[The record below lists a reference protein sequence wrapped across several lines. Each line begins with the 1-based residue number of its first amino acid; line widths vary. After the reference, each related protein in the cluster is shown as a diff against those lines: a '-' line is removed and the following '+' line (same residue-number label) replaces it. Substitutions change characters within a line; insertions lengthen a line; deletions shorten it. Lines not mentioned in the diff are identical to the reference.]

1 MPIAS
6 SGAISIGNA
15 AGTDRSINVEV
26 GRTQNTANTSMTD
39 VVTAAVTGST
49 PRGSGTVTQA
59 QPHAFSEWHSYTH
72 TQDFGTPTYY
82 VRNTTS
88 TNVNTQIAAFCV
100 QNSMSIIDGEAAAV
114 SDTIFYMKLNGTVV
128 EFYMDVDH
136 RVFYTGQGG
145 IIDYLSRTAHARDT
159 GGNVASFTGDFT
171 NGFTPMKIAQLET
184 GSVSGREARIS
195 SWVIDGVGTHILAGV
210 GGGYTIGDTGSNAS
224 TTGWRTPHASTL
236 YGVGPAAWTLV
247 QGFFSNQTRNPFHKI
262 TCEVKATGYNIK
274 TLNLFIADHY
284 AYAESNAGY

>member
-59 QPHAFSEWHSYTH
+59 QPHAFSEWHSYVH

-82 VRNTTS
+82 VRTGSGTADFCIANEITVTAYEATAVCNT
-88 TNVNTQIAAFCV
+88 V
-100 QNSMSIIDGEAAAV
+100 
-114 SDTIFYMKLNGTVV
+114 FYFKLNGTVV
-128 EFYMDVDH
+128 EFYMDPDH
-136 RVFYTGQGG
+136 TKQYFPQFGSTT
-145 IIDYLSRTAHARDT
+145 LSRTVSARDT
-159 GGNVASFTGDFT
+159 GGNVASFTGNFT

-195 SWVIDGVGTHILAGV
+195 ASVFSGV
-210 GGGYTIGDTGSNAS
+210 GGYDSAVSGYTIGNGGTNS
-224 TTGWRTPHASTL
+224 TDWRTPHASTL
-236 YGVGPAAWTLV
+236 YGISPAAWTLP
-247 QGFFSNQTRNPFHKI
+247 QACYGSQDRDPYHSI
-262 TCEVKATGYNIK
+262 ICEVKATGYNTK
-274 TLNLFIADHY
+274 TLNTFVSYHGATAISDDCV
-284 AYAESNAGY
+284 